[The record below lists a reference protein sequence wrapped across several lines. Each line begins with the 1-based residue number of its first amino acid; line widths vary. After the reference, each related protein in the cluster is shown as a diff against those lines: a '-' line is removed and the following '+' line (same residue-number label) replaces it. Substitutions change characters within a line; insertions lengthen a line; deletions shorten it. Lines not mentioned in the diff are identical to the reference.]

1 MKKILITGASGML
14 GATLVSIWQ
23 DKYSVFATGGSDF
36 PVNPAKN
43 YKVFDLSQ
51 DHYDDLAKFFNPE
64 YIIHCAAMT
73 NVEMCEKV
81 PQRAMNINGESVKK
95 LLHVFPKSKLIF
107 ISSDKV
113 FPPNT
118 HLATET
124 NLVNP
129 VTVYGKSKVLGEKYI
144 LLSPTQS
151 IIVRTTIVG
160 KNINKNKKSSLAE
173 WIVNSLL
180 QKKRITLFSD
190 VIFTPISIWHFAYEL
205 EWLIEHDNI
214 FSNNK
219 IMHISGSDII
229 SKYDFGYRLSK
240 NLKLDT
246 NLISEG
252 SILKSKFMTNNQK
265 DLTLDSTTY
274 HKISR
279 RNLPRSEETISILVK
294 NFTN

>member
-23 DKYSVFATGGSDF
+23 DKYTIFATGGSDF
-36 PVNPAKN
+36 PVNPARN

-51 DHYDDLAKFFNPE
+51 DYYDDLAKFFNPE

-73 NVEMCEKV
+73 NVEMCEKL

-95 LLHVFPKSKLIF
+95 FLHAFPKSKLVF

-113 FPPNT
+113 FSNT
-118 HLATET
+118 HLATER
-124 NLVNP
+124 NIVNP
-129 VTVYGKSKVLGEKYI
+129 STVYGKSKVLGEKYI
-144 LLSPTQS
+144 LQSPIQS
-151 IIVRTTIVG
+151 MIIRTTIVG
-160 KNINKNKKSSLAE
+160 KNINKNKNSSLAE

-190 VIFTPISIWHFAYEL
+190 VIFTPISIWHFASEL
-205 EWLIEHDNI
+205 VWLIEHDI

-219 IMHISGSDII
+219 IMNISGADII
-229 SKYDFGYRLSK
+229 SKYAFGYMLSK

-246 NLISEG
+246 DLISKG
-252 SILKSKFMTNNQK
+252 SILKSKLKINKLK
-265 DLTLDSTTY
+265 DLTLDSTKYQTL
-274 HKISR
+274 SG
-279 RNLPRSEETISILVK
+279 RNLPTSAETISMLVK